1 VVVVLIRRVG
11 STMSSPIDEKTPKG
25 SVEGDP
31 LPLNLIKSLGPKTGS
46 ETGENGSSNGGNNSD
61 NSALVSI
68 GNTSF
73 GFNFDSEDGNN
84 SGNNSKAEQNDIGE
98 DSDGS
103 GRIDSK
109 VPAKA
114 STNAELAPSAE
125 PMHDTSKLSLT
136 DSSNLSNGEK
146 EASASAAHK
155 AAAATAVE
163 NLKSIANSCISKKA
177 EESKLSSR
185 PLSRKRKASDKS
197 GNDSGGYN
205 SDDEG
210 SGSKAQPVKTV
221 SDESGA
227 PPRGG
232 SVATDSQKG
241 EPKGKKKKKLDT
253 RKREERNAREKER
266 SFRISKQINELRN
279 LLSSGGVIVPKGT
292 KSSVLTEAAN
302 YIRMLQQHQY
312 RSEIDRHQLVQ
323 QIQLIGSGTQGT
335 KAANAIRHVA
345 AQNGVWSLG
354 NFGGVPPKSAMTSFY
369 QAPAGETPEMQPSD
383 QDAVQPTKINPSEY
397 QFVFNACG
405 VGMSIASMGGAF
417 IDCNQLFSQLTNYS
431 KQEVCSMTIFN
442 LTARQDLQHAF
453 DLISQMISPP
463 MDGRPQDER
472 KKLVLRGA
480 LQNRNDIGLCVSL
493 VKGDD
498 GIAKCF
504 CVTLIKNPASPFDTS
519 KPIPV
524 SFDSVLLPDTSCS
537 TTKAQNADALN
548 SSPAFT
554 SG

>member
-1 VVVVLIRRVG
+1 
-11 STMSSPIDEKTPKG
+11 MPI
-25 SVEGDP
+25 
-31 LPLNLIKSLGPKTGS
+31 
-46 ETGENGSSNGGNNSD
+46 
-61 NSALVSI
+61 
-68 GNTSF
+68 
-73 GFNFDSEDGNN
+73 
-84 SGNNSKAEQNDIGE
+84 
-98 DSDGS
+98 
-103 GRIDSK
+103 
-109 VPAKA
+109 A
-114 STNAELAPSAE
+114 S
-125 PMHDTSKLSLT
+125 
-136 DSSNLSNGEK
+136 
-146 EASASAAHK
+146 
-155 AAAATAVE
+155 
-163 NLKSIANSCISKKA
+163 
-177 EESKLSSR
+177 
-185 PLSRKRKASDKS
+185 
-197 GNDSGGYN
+197 
-205 SDDEG
+205 
-210 SGSKAQPVKTV
+210 
-221 SDESGA
+221 
-227 PPRGG
+227 
-232 SVATDSQKG
+232 
-241 EPKGKKKKKLDT
+241 
-253 RKREERNAREKER
+253 
-266 SFRISKQINELRN
+266 
-279 LLSSGGVIVPKGT
+279 
-292 KSSVLTEAAN
+292 
-302 YIRMLQQHQY
+302 
-312 RSEIDRHQLVQ
+312 DRHQLVQ
-323 QIQLIGSGTQGT
+323 QIQLIGSGTQGA

-354 NFGGVPPKSAMTSFY
+354 NFGGVPPKSAMTFY
-369 QAPAGETPEMQPSD
+369 QASTGETPEMQPSD

-397 QFVFNACG
+397 QFIFNACG
-405 VGMSIASMGGAF
+405 VGMAIASMGGAF

-524 SFDSVLLPDTSCS
+524 SFDSVLLPDASCS

>member
-1 VVVVLIRRVG
+1 MVVVFIRRVG

-103 GRIDSK
+103 GRSDSK

-114 STNAELAPSAE
+114 STNAELAPSAD

-136 DSSNLSNGEK
+136 DSSNLTNGEK
-146 EASASAAHK
+146 ESSASAAHK
-155 AAAATAVE
+155 AAAANAVE

-177 EESKLSSR
+177 EESK
-185 PLSRKRKASDKS
+185 PSRKRKASDKS

-221 SDESGA
+221 SDEPGA
-227 PPRGG
+227 SSRGG
-232 SVATDSQKG
+232 SAATDSRKG
-241 EPKGKKKKKLDT
+241 ECVGGSPKGKKKKKLDT

-323 QIQLIGSGTQGT
+323 QIQLIGSGTQGA

-354 NFGGVPPKSAMTSFY
+354 NFGGVPPKSAMTFY
-369 QAPAGETPEMQPSD
+369 QASNGETPEMQPSD

-397 QFVFNACG
+397 QFIFNACG
-405 VGMSIASMGGAF
+405 VGMAIASMGGAF

-524 SFDSVLLPDTSCS
+524 SFDSVLLPDASCS